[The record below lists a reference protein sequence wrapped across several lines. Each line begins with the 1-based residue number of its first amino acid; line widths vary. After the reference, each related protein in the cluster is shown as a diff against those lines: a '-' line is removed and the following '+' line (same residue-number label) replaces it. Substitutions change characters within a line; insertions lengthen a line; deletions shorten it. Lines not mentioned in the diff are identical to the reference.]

1 MRDAIVLSGW
11 TWEANNVP
19 ERMARALAHAGSR
32 VLYCENPSSLFWGS
46 ASEPVTAVSDGI
58 FVLGLRFLGHR
69 FNRNLFLRWIQARL
83 LVNQITLNAADLAL
97 KNPLIIYPHGEFIVP
112 LIKEFKRKGFRL
124 IHICMDYELH
134 LMQEHAR
141 LSDLTLAIPHAAY
154 EELKQQFGEKV
165 KLIPQFAM
173 AENSKFDGDAA
184 ISESANNI
192 SRIKRPRL
200 GYLGRLGGRISS
212 TLLTQVLR
220 KHPGWQFICFGGDD
234 DRALLPNEHVLS
246 WGSQKELQT
255 VLDGLD
261 VGFMP
266 YDCSIPKNLHC
277 VPLKLFDYFSRGL
290 PVVSTS
296 IVYLRNFANLV
307 YLGDTADELDQAIRL
322 ALEEPAD
329 SPKRSKRMA
338 IARNHSIEKLAQIL
352 APLLYD

>member
-1 MRDAIVLSGW
+1 MRDAIILSGW
-11 TWEANNVP
+11 TWKANNVP
-19 ERMARALAHAGSR
+19 ERIARALVHAGSR
-32 VLYCENPSSLFWGS
+32 VLYCENPTSLFRGS
-46 ASEPVTAVSDGI
+46 ASEPVTEVSNGI
-58 FVLGLRFLGHR
+58 FVLGLRFFGHR
-69 FNRNLFLRWIQARL
+69 FNRNPLLRWIQTQL

-97 KNPLIIYPHGEFIVP
+97 KNPLVIYPHGDFVP
-112 LIKEFKRKGFRL
+112 LIKEFKRRGFWL

-134 LMQEHAR
+134 LMREHAR
-141 LSDLTLAIPHAAY
+141 LSDLTLAIPRAAY

-165 KLIPQFAM
+165 KLIPQFGM
-173 AENSKFDGDAA
+173 AENSKFTSDPA
-184 ISESANNI
+184 ISDGVNETSA
-192 SRIKRPRL
+192 IKRPRL

-220 KHPGWQFICFGGDD
+220 KHPGWQFISFGGDD
-234 DRALLPNEHVLS
+234 GRALLPNEHVIS

-261 VGFMP
+261 LGFMP

-296 IVYLRNFANLV
+296 IVYLRDFADLV
-307 YLGDTADELDQAIRL
+307 YLGDTAEELDQAIRL